1 MQPVPLPRKRGRLMK
16 DGHVVTKNVIDIPS
30 SDDEQGEPLS
40 QKKNDSNDAD
50 IKTKPKEVY

>member
-1 MQPVPLPRKRGRLMK
+1 MQHVPLTRKRGRLMK

-40 QKKNDSNDAD
+40 QKKMTQRPRNGSLW
-50 IKTKPKEVY
+50 